1 MDYNPWRWLTSQS
14 AAEAMA
20 EQVATWFDKYNV
32 DGIDL
37 DIEEGAGSKPDSGV
51 NMVHFIRRLRQLKP
65 DIIIGQP
72 TYGYPAVN
80 TSFFI
85 KFNRLLV
92 LTLLHSNFK
101 VKAYCIHHM

>member
-80 TSFFI
+80 TSFWNGSHVI
-85 KFNRLLV
+85 SL
-92 LTLLHSNFK
+92 
-101 VKAYCIHHM
+101 